1 MVTTPRYGKAI
12 SLTCVLT
19 YLALFLFSCSGQD
32 GPQDKAQHD
41 SKTGVAADSS
51 ATSNTGVSATDTA
64 SARPIE
70 VEPESMAM
78 SYAVKAGD
86 VFTYRIT
93 ERDQIV
99 EGSKGI
105 EGLKV
110 YYYTKRITSVIPDS
124 QITFTLRFNR
134 IVVTSTAMLPDSTGK
149 PVARTIRY
157 NSADTNDRKNPN
169 FAQYSV
175 LIGHEVVMVITP
187 QGKVLDIRNVEPIAD
202 QLIKVMERDSVS
214 AEERRFITGSIATN
228 TYGMVHVQEF
238 QIYPQKK
245 LDSTRSWTNTLPA
258 PLLGI
263 FPTENVVTYHIDKV
277 LDMKGRRVADISGS
291 LESKVLDRQAKN
303 QYGTITLKSGGIT
316 GSSKHLVDLEK
327 GFTVLKKSSLLIDAE
342 VSTLRNDN
350 KKTETTK
357 QKTTTDFIVELL

>member
-1 MVTTPRYGKAI
+1 
-12 SLTCVLT
+12 
-19 YLALFLFSCSGQD
+19 
-32 GPQDKAQHD
+32 
-41 SKTGVAADSS
+41 
-51 ATSNTGVSATDTA
+51 
-64 SARPIE
+64 
-70 VEPESMAM
+70 
-78 SYAVKAGD
+78 
-86 VFTYRIT
+86 
-93 ERDQIV
+93 
-99 EGSKGI
+99 
-105 EGLKV
+105 
-110 YYYTKRITSVIPDS
+110 
-124 QITFTLRFNR
+124 
-134 IVVTSTAMLPDSTGK
+134 
-149 PVARTIRY
+149 
-157 NSADTNDRKNPN
+157 
-169 FAQYSV
+169 
-175 LIGHEVVMVITP
+175 
-187 QGKVLDIRNVEPIAD
+187 
-202 QLIKVMERDSVS
+202 MERDSVS